1 MICPGIVALILTG
14 FYYKFFIAIKL
25 RFPSGK
31 FYAKGKEKTES
42 LQRLLQKEVIDL
54 DTPLD
59 PKVQE
64 IVNPIKPFT
73 CALHSLYFHLLKQ
86 KKRHCAKRKAQLN
99 FFWLTLPANELSN
112 EEGSSFSSSSEF
124 ISKFDSLQLHSER

>member
-14 FYYKFFIAIKL
+14 FYYKFFNAIKL

-42 LQRLLQKEVIDL
+42 LLQKEVIDL
-54 DTPLD
+54 DTPLS

-64 IVNPIKPFT
+64 IVNPIKSFT
-73 CALHSLYFHLLKQ
+73 CALHSLYLHLLKQ
-86 KKRHCAKRKAQLN
+86 KKRHCAKRKAQLI

-112 EEGSSFSSSSEF
+112 GEGSSFSSSSEF